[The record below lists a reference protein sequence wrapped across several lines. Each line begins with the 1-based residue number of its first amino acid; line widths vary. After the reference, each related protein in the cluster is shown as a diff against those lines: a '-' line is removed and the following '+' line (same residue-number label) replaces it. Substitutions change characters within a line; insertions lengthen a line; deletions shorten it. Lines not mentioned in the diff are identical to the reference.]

1 MMYRVQ
7 TIGTIEEVLAPSF
20 TLTSARDGTP
30 ISLYAFR
37 HRQPV
42 GLVFLS
48 QENDVSRALTGIN
61 QMLSEFRQAGATLL
75 VITREPL
82 PDAPPAPVVLVDRE
96 ADAFR
101 RYECTR
107 HCAICLFG
115 LDRYG
120 AIVHHSTCEAAELT
134 AALWELLKAI
144 EFSEMQCPE

>member
-1 MMYRVQ
+1 MMHRVQ
-7 TIGTIEEVLAPSF
+7 TIGMIEEVIAPSF
-20 TLTSARDGTP
+20 TLLSARDGTP
-30 ISLYAFR
+30 VSLYAFR

-48 QENDVSRALTGIN
+48 QESDISRVLTEIN
-61 QMLSEFRQAGATLL
+61 RMLSEFRQAGAALL

-82 PDAPPAPVVLVDRE
+82 PDAPPELTVLVDRE
-96 ADAFR
+96 ADVFR
-101 RYECTR
+101 RYECPW

-120 AIVHHSTCEAAELT
+120 AIVHRSTCEEAVLT
-134 AALWELLKAI
+134 AALRELLKAI